1 MLPAHVYHV
10 FCFVARW
17 PQSAA
22 AHVAKEVECA
32 MDLNTPYFS
41 KKEDYLGK
49 ARQLVFNLK
58 KNDQL
63 RCCTVRVRVGINSEH
78 RE

>member
-1 MLPAHVYHV
+1 MAHH
-10 FCFVARW
+10 AA
-17 PQSAA
+17 QSLLTIIPAA

-32 MDLNTPYFS
+32 MDVNSPYFS
-41 KKEDYLGK
+41 KKQSYLDK

-63 RCCTVRVRVGINSEH
+63 R
-78 RE
+78 